1 MRSCSIR
8 TGKAGLRVGPA
19 CLSSLVILLLLVSA
33 APAQKSEEIRPINS
47 ILGVS
52 IGSTLEETRAIL
64 TPLGTGGGRDTRDG
78 GRKEAWTL
86 KGTEY
91 ATLAFKTDGKGK
103 VVWVSAFARSGKEIP
118 FSKLGDLSK
127 AARAADSQAI
137 WNVETPQGA
146 YRLVVKGANGKA
158 SVVYLLSLA
167 FPEIQ

>member
-1 MRSCSIR
+1 MRSCFVQ
-8 TGKAGLRVGPA
+8 TGKAGLGMGSA
-19 CLSSLVILLLLVSA
+19 GISALVILLLLGSA
-33 APAQKSEEIRPINS
+33 VAQKSKGARVINS

-52 IGSTLEETRAIL
+52 IGNTLEETRAKL

-103 VVWVSAFARSGKEIP
+103 VVWVSAFARPGKEIP
-118 FSKLGDLSK
+118 FSRLGDLS
-127 AARAADSQAI
+127 RAVRADSQAI
-137 WNVETPQGA
+137 WNVETPQGG
-146 YRLVVKGANGKA
+146 YRLVAKGGNGKA

>member
-1 MRSCSIR
+1 MRSCSIQ
-8 TGKAGLRVGPA
+8 TGRAGFKVGPA
-19 CLSSLVILLLLVSA
+19 CLSALVILLLLGSA
-33 APAQKSEEIRPINS
+33 VAQKSKEARVINS

-52 IGSTLEETRAIL
+52 IGSTLEETRAKL
-64 TPLGTGGGRDTRDG
+64 SPLGTGGGRDTRDG

-86 KGTEY
+86 KGTDY

-103 VVWVSAFARSGKEIP
+103 VVWVSAFARPGKEIP

-137 WNVETPQGA
+137 WNVETPQGG
-146 YRLVVKGANGKA
+146 YRLVAKGPNGKA

-167 FPEIQ
+167 FPEVQ

>member
-1 MRSCSIR
+1 MRSLSMQ
-8 TGKAGLRVGPA
+8 TLKAGLRVGAA
-19 CLSSLVILLLLVSA
+19 CLPALAILTVIGPAV
-33 APAQKSEEIRPINS
+33 AQKSKDARIINS

-52 IGSTLEETRAIL
+52 IGKTLEETRAKL

-91 ATLAFKTDGKGK
+91 ATLAFKTDGKGR
-103 VVWVSAFARSGKEIP
+103 VVWVSAFARPGKEIP
-118 FSKLGDLSK
+118 FSKLGEPSK

-137 WNVETPQGA
+137 WNVETPEGG
-146 YRLVVKGANGKA
+146 YRLVAKGANGKA

-167 FPEIQ
+167 FPEVQ